1 MTTVCITLT
10 RFNEPNWLLWQTL
23 ESLSRQTGVEADIL
37 FLDQREDD
45 ETRRKAESL
54 TRERVRFHY
63 HVIPAAGLSSA
74 RNRALADSP
83 HDLILFTE
91 PDALPDEHW
100 AFHLLQSLAKPR
112 VAVVGGR
119 IVPRWHRKPMAIVRS
134 RLVAEQYSMLDLG
147 VSEID
152 CRQLVG
158 ASFGVNRRLLGDDAY
173 FDENLGRRDGILLSG
188 EETDLCRRSLERN
201 LRNVYN
207 GRALTHHQVL
217 PERITYEWIM
227 RRIFFTGV
235 SRAMRGGRPGP
246 VHRWRMW
253 DRLVLPVILPF
264 YASGYAYGLWLR
276 RGAAASAS

>member
-10 RFNEPNWLLWQTL
+10 RFNEPNWLLWQAL
-23 ESLSRQTGVEADIL
+23 ECLSRQTGVEADVL
-37 FLDQREDD
+37 VLDQRDND
-45 ETRRKAESL
+45 ETRNKAESL
-54 TRERVRFHY
+54 TGAQVRFHY
-63 HVIPAAGLSSA
+63 QVIPAAGLSSA
-74 RNRALADSP
+74 RNRALVDSP

-91 PDALPDEHW
+91 PDALPDEQW
-100 AFHLLQSLAKPR
+100 AFHLSQSLAKPR

-217 PERITYEWIM
+217 AERITYEWIM

-276 RGAAASAS
+276 RAAPASAS